1 MICFDENGV
10 TMERDFS
17 LNDLELIIKS
27 VELME
32 TKTSMR
38 VQEVYG
44 TDEKMVEELNQIKK
58 IHKTLN
64 ELHKQCKERNDR
76 KAIMVISEPVE
87 YEYDD

>member
-17 LNDLELIIKS
+17 LNDLGLIIKS

-38 VQEVYG
+38 VREVYG
-44 TDEKMVEELNQIKK
+44 TDEKMVEELNQIKE

-64 ELHKQCKERNDR
+64 ELYKQCKEQNDR
-76 KAIMVISEPVE
+76 KAIMVISEPVR

>member
-17 LNDLELIIKS
+17 LNDLGLIIKS

-38 VQEVYG
+38 VREVFG

-64 ELHKQCKERNDR
+64 ELYKQCKEQNDR

>member
-38 VQEVYG
+38 VREVFG
-44 TDEKMVEELNQIKK
+44 TDEKMVEELNQIKE

-64 ELHKQCKERNDR
+64 ELYKQCKEKNDR

>member
-38 VQEVYG
+38 VREVFG

-64 ELHKQCKERNDR
+64 ELYKQCKEQNDR
-76 KAIMVISEPVE
+76 KAIMVISEPVR